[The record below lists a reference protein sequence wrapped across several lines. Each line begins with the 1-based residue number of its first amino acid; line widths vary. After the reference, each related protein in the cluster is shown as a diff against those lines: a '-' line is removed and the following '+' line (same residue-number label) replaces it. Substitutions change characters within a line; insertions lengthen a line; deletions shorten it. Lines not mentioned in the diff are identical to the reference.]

1 MGPNWVIIL
10 AWMFAAV
17 QLFGTTM
24 VRPLN
29 TTSPTKAYNTI
40 SLRAAH
46 AMPLCTSFYLSAA
59 RKQAVASVSSLRPA
73 CHVCSALKGHTLR
86 HQWFRLGCTPTG
98 KACAQHLQALTVLVH
113 TQVYCQPLFES
124 YDCQFGNILAPVWCF
139 RNTMVR
145 LVCRTLFIV
154 VACFIACLLPF
165 FGDIM

>member
-1 MGPNWVIIL
+1 
-10 AWMFAAV
+10 
-17 QLFGTTM
+17 
-24 VRPLN
+24 
-29 TTSPTKAYNTI
+29 
-40 SLRAAH
+40 
-46 AMPLCTSFYLSAA
+46 MPFCTSFNLSAA
-59 RKQAVASVSSLRPA
+59 RKQAVATVSSLRRA
-73 CHVCSALKGHTLR
+73 CQVCSALKGHTLKY
-86 HQWFRLGCTPTG
+86 QCFRLRCAPTC
-98 KACAQHLQALTVLVH
+98 KASAQHLQALTMLVH